1 MRSANARENCKYSL
15 IARCLSGSRTAL
27 SPQDYFGEKVALFYV
42 FLCHYT
48 TWCAYL
54 AIAGFA
60 MACDVFIEWSVDTMP
75 VDHPG
80 GSDRLGTL
88 QSLRHASAH
97 TTHHRTRCIMVVD
110 QQQPQ
115 TRTMRPAP

>member
-1 MRSANARENCKYSL
+1 M
-15 IARCLSGSRTAL
+15 
-27 SPQDYFGEKVALFYV
+27 ALFYV

-75 VDHPG
+75 VEFFAIFVAVWAVLGHAGDYVQRVEPSPQG
-80 GSDRLGTL
+80 GQKMAVALMDAIYGGAEGGDDEDSGSGSGKGLV
-88 QSLRHASAH
+88 RHMQRS
-97 TTHHRTRCIMVVD
+97 
-110 QQQPQ
+110 
-115 TRTMRPAP
+115 

>member
-75 VDHPG
+75 VEFFAIFVAVWAVLLMEYWKQKEATMAMKWGMPK
-80 GSDRLGTL
+80 SPVTTRRRWPSRL
-88 QSLRHASAH
+88 
-97 TTHHRTRCIMVVD
+97 
-110 QQQPQ
+110 
-115 TRTMRPAP
+115 